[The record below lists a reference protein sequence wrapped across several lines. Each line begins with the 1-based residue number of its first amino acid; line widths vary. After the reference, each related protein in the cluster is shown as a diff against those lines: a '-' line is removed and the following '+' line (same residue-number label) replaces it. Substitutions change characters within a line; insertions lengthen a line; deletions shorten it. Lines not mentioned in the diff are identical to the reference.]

1 MSTQIRQVSSLFK
14 VMNVN
19 APMLLS
25 LSLFS
30 AIGRWA
36 VLGAGLSYGW
46 VHARTLRK
54 EADVKRIDN
63 EYARKVAL
71 IEEAKRKY
79 AEQKAAESG
88 SGSGQSFNF
97 EDPSFD
103 FEKWAKHVES
113 KF

>member
-14 VMNVN
+14 
-19 APMLLS
+19 
-25 LSLFS
+25 
-30 AIGRWA
+30 IGRWA